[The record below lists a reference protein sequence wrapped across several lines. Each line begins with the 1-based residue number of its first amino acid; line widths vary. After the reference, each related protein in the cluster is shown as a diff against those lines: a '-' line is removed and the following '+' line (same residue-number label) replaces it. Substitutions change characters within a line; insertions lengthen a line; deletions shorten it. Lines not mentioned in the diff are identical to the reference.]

1 MASSRFGEP
10 STARSHS
17 LLNAI
22 ISASNWSRPRRCRT
36 LCFSYKRLI
45 GSARIALPR
54 DAETSLTLIMFVSRP
69 PRWCTRSAACLTTS
83 VAMSPPKLTSTTT
96 SSASKSSWQ
105 RTTASPHCAGLPVV
119 VRSASTA
126 NRPSWSNAEATMPT
140 SSPPQEQPTEGVRPN
155 AGENGQIRPS
165 SRRSGYPRCCSSQ
178 HLASVLQEGR
188 ENANTDAG
196 FGIHLENL
204 GETQTLLARIM
215 PERSLKCLSCPRS
228 SRARQSDE
236 HRRKIQRRADTMS
249 SNGSIMGTAALWT
262 AVFIVGVGSCATAQP
277 GPVYLQFN
285 GIDGQVQVCDDV
297 CNDPTFSISTT
308 GQLTVEAWM
317 RAAADA
323 WNLPDACT
331 NSDLPYVQNSPHFPT
346 TEDNKPDTPAP
357 ANRYVHWL
365 GKGEGSGP
373 NAQQE
378 WTFRMYNCD
387 QVQITSSGTE
397 EHRGGRISFYV
408 FNLSVPSGQNEG
420 VGSYYQPGFGVFQN
434 EPLWQ
439 PNQWIHL
446 VGLADGE
453 RTYLYVDGLFKKCD
467 RYAAGT
473 DTIDPRD
480 PTRKCETHKFQNQPL
495 IITPQQGTAPL
506 RMGHRDRASFLEGD
520 LSQVR
525 VWNRA
530 LTEQEIADLHNLQ
543 AVPTDGL
550 VAEYRLDEGCGTD
563 VHDTA
568 GRGAPNGKILG
579 GATWSAPTC
588 GAAPPTR

>member
-1 MASSRFGEP
+1 
-10 STARSHS
+10 
-17 LLNAI
+17 
-22 ISASNWSRPRRCRT
+22 
-36 LCFSYKRLI
+36 
-45 GSARIALPR
+45 
-54 DAETSLTLIMFVSRP
+54 
-69 PRWCTRSAACLTTS
+69 
-83 VAMSPPKLTSTTT
+83 
-96 SSASKSSWQ
+96 
-105 RTTASPHCAGLPVV
+105 
-119 VRSASTA
+119 
-126 NRPSWSNAEATMPT
+126 
-140 SSPPQEQPTEGVRPN
+140 
-155 AGENGQIRPS
+155 
-165 SRRSGYPRCCSSQ
+165 
-178 HLASVLQEGR
+178 
-188 ENANTDAG
+188 
-196 FGIHLENL
+196 
-204 GETQTLLARIM
+204 
-215 PERSLKCLSCPRS
+215 
-228 SRARQSDE
+228 
-236 HRRKIQRRADTMS
+236 MS

-262 AVFIVGVGSCATAQP
+262 GVFIVGVGSCATAQP

-550 VAEYRLDEGCGTD
+550 VAEYRFDEGCGTD